1 MKEEIIKII
10 AGVAEVPEES
20 INLKTNLI
28 ADLDLES
35 LDLVTLVSEI
45 ENKYQLEIPDKE
57 IKKIQT
63 VEDIVKNNALG
74 KAEVYPATINLASTG
89 QNENNLTFTI
99 MKHDDLNIQG
109 VKDMYPEGKDVTT
122 ESGLSGYLRYSKDN
136 KSAVLVVELNDK
148 WTLGIQ
154 NSGKNVSE
162 MSIDNLASALAELIQ
177 K

>member
-10 AGVAEVPEES
+10 AGVAEVPEEN

-63 VEDIVKNNALG
+63 VEDIVN
-74 KAEVYPATINLASTG
+74 
-89 QNENNLTFTI
+89 F
-99 MKHDDLNIQG
+99 
-109 VKDMYPEGKDVTT
+109 
-122 ESGLSGYLRYSKDN
+122 LSN
-136 KSAVLVVELNDK
+136 HV
-148 WTLGIQ
+148 
-154 NSGKNVSE
+154 
-162 MSIDNLASALAELIQ
+162 
-177 K
+177 

>member
-63 VEDIVKNNALG
+63 VEDIVD
-74 KAEVYPATINLASTG
+74 
-89 QNENNLTFTI
+89 F
-99 MKHDDLNIQG
+99 
-109 VKDMYPEGKDVTT
+109 
-122 ESGLSGYLRYSKDN
+122 LSSH
-136 KSAVLVVELNDK
+136 V
-148 WTLGIQ
+148 
-154 NSGKNVSE
+154 
-162 MSIDNLASALAELIQ
+162 
-177 K
+177 

>member
-10 AGVAEVPEES
+10 AEVPEES

-63 VEDIVKNNALG
+63 VEDIVN
-74 KAEVYPATINLASTG
+74 
-89 QNENNLTFTI
+89 F
-99 MKHDDLNIQG
+99 
-109 VKDMYPEGKDVTT
+109 
-122 ESGLSGYLRYSKDN
+122 LSSH
-136 KSAVLVVELNDK
+136 V
-148 WTLGIQ
+148 
-154 NSGKNVSE
+154 
-162 MSIDNLASALAELIQ
+162 
-177 K
+177 

>member
-45 ENKYQLEIPDKE
+45 ENNYQLEIPDKE

-63 VEDIVKNNALG
+63 VEDIVN
-74 KAEVYPATINLASTG
+74 
-89 QNENNLTFTI
+89 F
-99 MKHDDLNIQG
+99 
-109 VKDMYPEGKDVTT
+109 
-122 ESGLSGYLRYSKDN
+122 LSSH
-136 KSAVLVVELNDK
+136 V
-148 WTLGIQ
+148 
-154 NSGKNVSE
+154 
-162 MSIDNLASALAELIQ
+162 
-177 K
+177 

>member
-45 ENKYQLEIPDKE
+45 ENKYRLEIPDKE

-63 VEDIVKNNALG
+63 VEDIVN
-74 KAEVYPATINLASTG
+74 
-89 QNENNLTFTI
+89 F
-99 MKHDDLNIQG
+99 
-109 VKDMYPEGKDVTT
+109 
-122 ESGLSGYLRYSKDN
+122 LSSH
-136 KSAVLVVELNDK
+136 V
-148 WTLGIQ
+148 
-154 NSGKNVSE
+154 
-162 MSIDNLASALAELIQ
+162 
-177 K
+177 

>member
-28 ADLDLES
+28 TDLDLES

-63 VEDIVKNNALG
+63 VEDIVN
-74 KAEVYPATINLASTG
+74 
-89 QNENNLTFTI
+89 F
-99 MKHDDLNIQG
+99 
-109 VKDMYPEGKDVTT
+109 
-122 ESGLSGYLRYSKDN
+122 LSSH
-136 KSAVLVVELNDK
+136 V
-148 WTLGIQ
+148 
-154 NSGKNVSE
+154 
-162 MSIDNLASALAELIQ
+162 
-177 K
+177 

>member
-45 ENKYQLEIPDKE
+45 ENKYQIEIPDKE

-63 VEDIVKNNALG
+63 VEDIVN
-74 KAEVYPATINLASTG
+74 
-89 QNENNLTFTI
+89 F
-99 MKHDDLNIQG
+99 
-109 VKDMYPEGKDVTT
+109 
-122 ESGLSGYLRYSKDN
+122 LSSH
-136 KSAVLVVELNDK
+136 A
-148 WTLGIQ
+148 
-154 NSGKNVSE
+154 
-162 MSIDNLASALAELIQ
+162 
-177 K
+177 

>member
-10 AGVAEVPEES
+10 AEVAEVPEES

-63 VEDIVKNNALG
+63 VEDIVN
-74 KAEVYPATINLASTG
+74 
-89 QNENNLTFTI
+89 F
-99 MKHDDLNIQG
+99 
-109 VKDMYPEGKDVTT
+109 
-122 ESGLSGYLRYSKDN
+122 LSSH
-136 KSAVLVVELNDK
+136 V
-148 WTLGIQ
+148 
-154 NSGKNVSE
+154 
-162 MSIDNLASALAELIQ
+162 
-177 K
+177 

>member
-1 MKEEIIKII
+1 MTEEIIKII

-63 VEDIVKNNALG
+63 VEDIVN
-74 KAEVYPATINLASTG
+74 
-89 QNENNLTFTI
+89 F
-99 MKHDDLNIQG
+99 
-109 VKDMYPEGKDVTT
+109 
-122 ESGLSGYLRYSKDN
+122 LSSH
-136 KSAVLVVELNDK
+136 V
-148 WTLGIQ
+148 
-154 NSGKNVSE
+154 
-162 MSIDNLASALAELIQ
+162 
-177 K
+177 

>member
-57 IKKIQT
+57 IKKFKLWKIQ
-63 VEDIVKNNALG
+63 
-74 KAEVYPATINLASTG
+74 
-89 QNENNLTFTI
+89 
-99 MKHDDLNIQG
+99 
-109 VKDMYPEGKDVTT
+109 
-122 ESGLSGYLRYSKDN
+122 
-136 KSAVLVVELNDK
+136 
-148 WTLGIQ
+148 
-154 NSGKNVSE
+154 
-162 MSIDNLASALAELIQ
+162 
-177 K
+177 